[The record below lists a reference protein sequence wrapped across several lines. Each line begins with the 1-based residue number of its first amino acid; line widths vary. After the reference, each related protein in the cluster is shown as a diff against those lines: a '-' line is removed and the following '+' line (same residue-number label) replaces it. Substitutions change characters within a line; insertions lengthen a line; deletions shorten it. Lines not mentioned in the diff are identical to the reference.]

1 MAVKEKLKGIYAIT
15 PEKFDEDKL
24 FTDISS
30 CLSGGITVFQ
40 IRYKQKVS
48 HSKLEYF
55 KKIVDLIHS
64 QDAICFFNDS
74 PKIAQIIA
82 ADGVHLG
89 QKDDAHSQVRKEYPN
104 LLTGITCKDS
114 LQLAKTAVD
123 EKADYVSFGAFN
135 KSHTKLEAK
144 KITRKKLNQITA
156 FQFTKKVIIGGI
168 NQSNFI
174 EVSRLNFDMI
184 AICNAIFAAS
194 DVEQAVNFFVKHFNF
209 E

>member
-1 MAVKEKLKGIYAIT
+1 MAIKEKLKGIYVIT

-24 FTDISS
+24 FNDISI
-30 CLSGGITVFQ
+30 CLSGGISIFQ
-40 IRYKQKVS
+40 IRYKQRVS
-48 HSKLEYF
+48 PDKLEYF

-64 QDAICFFNDS
+64 FDAICFFNDN

-89 QKDDAHSQVRKEYPN
+89 QKDNVHIQVRKKYPD

-114 LQLAKTAVD
+114 LELAKTAVD

-144 KITRKKLNQITA
+144 KITSKKLNQITA
-156 FQFTKKVIIGGI
+156 FQLSKKVIIGGI

>member
-1 MAVKEKLKGIYAIT
+1 MRLLLKNLMKINYLLIYLHAFQGVSLYF
-15 PEKFDEDKL
+15 KFDINKK
-24 FTDISS
+24 SH
-30 CLSGGITVFQ
+30 TV
-40 IRYKQKVS
+40 KA
-48 HSKLEYF
+48 EYF

-89 QKDDAHSQVRKEYPN
+89 QKDDVHNQVRKEYPN

-123 EKADYVSFGAFN
+123 EKADYVSFGPFN
-135 KSHTKLEAK
+135 KSHTKLELK
-144 KITRKKLNQITA
+144 KITSKKLNEITA

-184 AICNAIFAAS
+184 S
-194 DVEQAVNFFVKHFNF
+194 HL
-209 E
+209 

>member
-24 FTDISS
+24 FADIST

-40 IRYKQKVS
+40 IRYKHKVS

-64 QDAICFFNDS
+64 KDAICFFNDS
-74 PKIAQIIA
+74 PKIAQIIV

-89 QKDDAHSQVRKEYPN
+89 QKDDVHSQVRKEYPN

-114 LQLAKTAVD
+114 LQLL
-123 EKADYVSFGAFN
+123 SLI
-135 KSHTKLEAK
+135 H
-144 KITRKKLNQITA
+144 I
-156 FQFTKKVIIGGI
+156 
-168 NQSNFI
+168 
-174 EVSRLNFDMI
+174 
-184 AICNAIFAAS
+184 
-194 DVEQAVNFFVKHFNF
+194 
-209 E
+209 